1 MAVSPVPGRRG
12 AGGWRRGV
20 RPAGT
25 AALAPVVQTD
35 SPVPLVL
42 PAYRDIKK

>member
-1 MAVSPVPGRRG
+1 MAMSPVPGRRG

-25 AALAPVVQTD
+25 AALAPVLQTD
-35 SPVPLVL
+35 SLVTVVL
-42 PAYRDIKK
+42 PAYREIKK